1 MKRLRRL
8 VRPDGGYSLVELL
21 IVMVILTV
29 VLVGLTGGF
38 VEGTKTELS
47 LDRRFQAQ
55 LNAGLALSKLRQD
68 IHCSS
73 SITPSGASAS
83 ITLSQPSY
91 CLGGGGS
98 VSWCTVGSG
107 TNYTLYRQAGA
118 TCGSA
123 SGKQY
128 AQYLTT
134 GTVFTYTG
142 QSTSSLAKLHI
153 DFPVNLKPSNSA
165 TAYELTDDIVLK
177 NSTRS

>member
-1 MKRLRRL
+1 MRRFPRLIRAQ
-8 VRPDGGYSLVELL
+8 GGYSLVELL
-21 IVMVILTV
+21 IVMVILTI

-68 IHCSS
+68 VHCSS
-73 SITPSGASAS
+73 AITPSGASAS
-83 ITLSQPSY
+83 VTLTQPSY
-91 CLGGGGS
+91 CLGGGGF

-107 TNYTLYRQAGA
+107 TNYTLYRAAASTCDA
-118 TCGSA
+118 T
-123 SGKQY
+123 GKRY

-142 QSTSSLAKLHI
+142 QSTSSLAKLHV
-153 DFPVNLKPSNSA
+153 DFPVNVNPSTA
-165 TAYELTDDIVLK
+165 VTAYELTDDIVLK
-177 NSTRS
+177 NSTRT

>member
-8 VRPDGGYSLVELL
+8 VRAQGGYSLVELM
-21 IVMVILTV
+21 IVMVILTI

-55 LNAGLALSKLRQD
+55 MNAGLALSKLRQD
-68 IHCSS
+68 VHCSS
-73 SITPSGASAS
+73 AITPSGASAS
-83 ITLSQPSY
+83 ITLTQPSY
-91 CLGGGGS
+91 CLGGGGF

-107 TNYTLYRQAGA
+107 TSYTLYRQAGS
-118 TCGSA
+118 TCGA
-123 SGKQY
+123 TGKQY

-153 DFPVNLKPSNSA
+153 DFPVNVNPSTSV
-165 TAYELTDDIVLK
+165 TGYELTDDIVLK
-177 NSTRS
+177 NSTRT

>member
-1 MKRLRRL
+1 MRGPRRL
-8 VRPDGGYSLVELL
+8 VRAQGGYSLVELL
-21 IVMVILTV
+21 IVMVILTI
-29 VLVGLTGGF
+29 VLLGLTGGF
-38 VEGTKTELS
+38 VEGTKTELT

-55 LNAGLALSKLRQD
+55 MNAGLALSKLRQD
-68 IHCSS
+68 VHCSS
-73 SITPSGASAS
+73 AITPSGAAAS
-83 ITLSQPSY
+83 ITLTQPSF

-107 TNYTLYRQAGA
+107 TSYTLYRQAGS
-118 TCGSA
+118 TCSS

-142 QSTSSLAKLHI
+142 QSTSSLAKLHV
-153 DFPVNLKPSNSA
+153 DFPVNVNPSTSA

-177 NSTRS
+177 NSTRT